1 MYRLNAQQQAIVDKA
16 EEVAEQYIK
25 PHADEVDAQG
35 AFPREAIEALGRE
48 GFLGLTIAPEYGGMG
63 QSLRVAC
70 AVLDQIS
77 QRCASTS
84 MVYLM
89 HLCGVACYSAAS
101 GQAANQLRNAAAGNH
116 LSTRPGANAAPAATS
131 GRR

>member
-84 MVYLM
+84 MVYLTPVRRG
-89 HLCGVACYSAAS
+89 LLQRC
-101 GQAANQLRNAAAGNH
+101 L
-116 LSTRPGANAAPAATS
+116 RPGRKSAP
-131 GRR
+131 